1 MNAQAVYI
9 VDDDDAVRD
18 SLRML
23 FAALKINVE
32 TFASAAAFLA
42 AYRRDWSGCI
52 ILDIRMPGMSGLALQ
67 QELGKRRIALPVI
80 FLSGHADVPIAV
92 RALKQGA
99 YDFIEKPLEAEIL
112 VPAVLAAL
120 EADAAQRKRQGSQEI
135 NAPDRAVPVAE
146 LTEREQQVLRLLLDG
161 KSSRYM
167 AEELKVSVKTI
178 EFHRANIREK
188 LGVAS
193 LAELFRMFPNGF

>member
-1 MNAQAVYI
+1 MNGQTVYI
-9 VDDDDAVRD
+9 VDDDDAIRD

-23 FAALKINVE
+23 FTALKIGVE
-32 TFASAAAFLA
+32 TFGSAAAFLT

-52 ILDIRMPGMSGLALQ
+52 VLDIRMPGMSGLVM
-67 QELGKRRIALPVI
+67 QEELAKRRIALPVI

-99 YDFIEKPLEAEIL
+99 YDFIEKPLEADIL
-112 VPAVLAAL
+112 VPAVMAAL
-120 EADAAQRKRQGSQEI
+120 EADAAQRKRKSAQEGTAL
-135 NAPDRAVPVAE
+135 NRNGLLEE

-178 EFHRANIREK
+178 EFHRAKIREK
-188 LGVAS
+188 LGVTS
-193 LAELFRMFPNGF
+193 LAELFRLFPNGL

>member
-1 MNAQAVYI
+1 MKGQAVYI
-9 VDDDDAVRD
+9 VDDDDAIRD

-23 FAALKINVE
+23 FAALKIDVE

-67 QELGKRRIALPVI
+67 EELGKRRIALPVI

-99 YDFIEKPLEAEIL
+99 HDFIEKPLEAETL

-120 EADAAQRKRQGSQEI
+120 EADATQRKRQGGQEI
-135 NAPDRAVPVAE
+135 NAPDRTVPIAE

>member
-1 MNAQAVYI
+1 MNGQTVYI
-9 VDDDDAVRD
+9 VDDDDAIRD

-23 FAALKINVE
+23 FTALKISAE
-32 TFASAAAFLA
+32 TFGSAAAFLT

-52 ILDIRMPGMSGLALQ
+52 VLDIRMPGMSGLVM
-67 QELGKRRIALPVI
+67 QEELAKRRITLPVV

-112 VPAVLAAL
+112 VPAVMAAL
-120 EADAAQRKRQGSQEI
+120 EADAVQRKQQSGQEGIAI
-135 NAPDRAVPVAE
+135 NRNGPLEE
-146 LTEREQQVLRLLLDG
+146 LTEREQQVLRLLLEG

-178 EFHRANIREK
+178 EFHRAKIREK
-188 LGVAS
+188 LGVTS
-193 LAELFRMFPNGF
+193 LAELFRLFPNGL